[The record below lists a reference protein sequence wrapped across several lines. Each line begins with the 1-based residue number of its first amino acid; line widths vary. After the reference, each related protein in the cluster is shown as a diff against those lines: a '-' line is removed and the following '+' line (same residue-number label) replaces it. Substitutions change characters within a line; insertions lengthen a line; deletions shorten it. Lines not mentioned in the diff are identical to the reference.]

1 LLAPSPLPGTSELWN
16 VRSNQ
21 FTGPMPA
28 LNDRSHFPGLY
39 EVNFKKNRLTGK
51 ALDFRNFTS
60 QTGKPMEQYEVSR
73 RWQWAV

>member
-1 LLAPSPLPGTSELWN
+1 
-16 VRSNQ
+16 
-21 FTGPMPA
+21 MPA